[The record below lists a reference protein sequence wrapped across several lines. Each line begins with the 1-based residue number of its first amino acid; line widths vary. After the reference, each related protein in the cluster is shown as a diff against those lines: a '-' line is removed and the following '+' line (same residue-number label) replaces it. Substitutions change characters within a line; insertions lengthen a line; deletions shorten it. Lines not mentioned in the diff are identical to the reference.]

1 MLPAVDQL
9 PAGALGRSS
18 GHGGGAAHLASASG
32 SAPDAQAARPRRLAT
47 LGIVKLLLTSSG
59 LSDQPTCDAL
69 VALSGRP
76 LADQRVAVVPTAANV
91 VPGDKGWLVADYLQV
106 QRAGFAALDIVDV
119 SALEPAVWRSRL
131 EEADVLVVTGG
142 DTTHLL
148 RWLRRSG
155 MADDLP
161 TLLRDRVY
169 VGISAGSMVTGPHLR
184 LSQSPQPEPEDS
196 RGLGLVDFLVVPHLD
211 SPWFPAA
218 AESAVRAALAG
229 LAHRTF
235 ALADGRAVAVDGT
248 EVRVVGTGRHL
259 DLVGGAGPG

>member
-1 MLPAVDQL
+1 MPDVRAV
-9 PAGALGRSS
+9 
-18 GHGGGAAHLASASG
+18 
-32 SAPDAQAARPRRLAT
+32 RPRRVATLAT
-47 LGIVKLLLTSSG
+47 VKLLLTSSG

-91 VPGDKGWLVADYLQV
+91 VPGDKGWLVADYLHV

-184 LSQSPQPEPEDS
+184 LSQSPQPEPDDS

-211 SPWFPAA
+211 SPGFPAA